1 MCIEVMDDRAVMKK
15 VLLLDIENQSKKLRE
30 LTILLEQ
37 YHQVILVYA
46 TSNLVIALD
55 DLMIFSQAIQEQRLL
70 VIKMPKAGVNSADFG
85 LTFIA
90 GRLSATLEQGS
101 CVDVM
106 SNDKEMSYA
115 VELLSQVGIQSIQL
129 KQLIESPKN
138 PEPIL
143 VTQEKIVNQQESI
156 PLVTQDIT
164 RVLEILVK
172 NKPKKQKSLK
182 KSLVVWCQI
191 DKGKANI
198 MIQTLQRMSCIM
210 IKEDKIKY
218 NEQTIQSVLL
228 QSCKKIDISPIADEM
243 TMAYIS
249 VRPHLM
255 RVKQYCNYLEK
266 IKNNKPTKQSGLE
279 NSLKSVLKLEQDA
292 PVKNMINLLKKHKI
306 IQIDGQKII
315 YQVDSIMQW
324 ASIK

>member
-115 VELLSQVGIQSIQL
+115 VELLSQVEIQ
-129 KQLIESPKN
+129 
-138 PEPIL
+138 
-143 VTQEKIVNQQESI
+143 
-156 PLVTQDIT
+156 
-164 RVLEILVK
+164 
-172 NKPKKQKSLK
+172 
-182 KSLVVWCQI
+182 C
-191 DKGKANI
+191 
-198 MIQTLQRMSCIM
+198 LQ
-210 IKEDKIKY
+210 
-218 NEQTIQSVLL
+218 
-228 QSCKKIDISPIADEM
+228 
-243 TMAYIS
+243 
-249 VRPHLM
+249 
-255 RVKQYCNYLEK
+255 
-266 IKNNKPTKQSGLE
+266 
-279 NSLKSVLKLEQDA
+279 
-292 PVKNMINLLKKHKI
+292 
-306 IQIDGQKII
+306 
-315 YQVDSIMQW
+315 
-324 ASIK
+324 

>member
-1 MCIEVMDDRAVMKK
+1 
-15 VLLLDIENQSKKLRE
+15 
-30 LTILLEQ
+30 
-37 YHQVILVYA
+37 
-46 TSNLVIALD
+46 
-55 DLMIFSQAIQEQRLL
+55 
-70 VIKMPKAGVNSADFG
+70 
-85 LTFIA
+85 
-90 GRLSATLEQGS
+90 
-101 CVDVM
+101 
-106 SNDKEMSYA
+106 
-115 VELLSQVGIQSIQL
+115 
-129 KQLIESPKN
+129 
-138 PEPIL
+138 
-143 VTQEKIVNQQESI
+143 
-156 PLVTQDIT
+156 
-164 RVLEILVK
+164 
-172 NKPKKQKSLK
+172 
-182 KSLVVWCQI
+182 
-191 DKGKANI
+191 

>member
-1 MCIEVMDDRAVMKK
+1 MKK

-70 VIKMPKAGVNSADFG
+70 VIKMPKAGANSADFG